1 MWPDIELAVM
11 KALRPLLPGVRV
23 TDEVPAKVETLL
35 PVVTVQLGPGADDR
49 ITDIVTIDVQAF
61 AADRGAMWRLAEQ
74 VRAAMLS
81 LSATYAGGL
90 PIDTVDTEARPVE
103 IPYGNPGLRRA
114 VATYRLT
121 TRGRTGA

>member
-90 PIDTVDTEARPVE
+90 PIDTVDTDQRPVE